1 MPLIAASIT
10 KTSGGDDL
18 YVPVASDG
26 KVVVPDD
33 LYVGGAAYIGNA
45 SAQEPSVAIAL
56 STSTAAVRFN
66 DAPASGNTLYLT
78 NSSAV
83 NSGIAIQDSVITTD
97 RPLIP
102 ITAASVRDQ
111 TFSSVTNPVGTV
123 GFVSMVGLPAGMYW
137 AIGNIVPAD
146 PAADPVTFSA
156 SSVILWDGVR
166 AYGGSVGLTAPSDQ
180 ATITGNTTDPV
191 NSGYITYYLV
201 ATGSYTPRIR
211 VFPIQTFAA
220 P

>member
-10 KTSGGDDL
+10 KTSAGDDL
-18 YVPVASDG
+18 YVPVSSDG

-33 LYVGGAAYIGNA
+33 LYVGGAAFIGNA
-45 SAQEPSVAIAL
+45 SATEPSVALAL
-56 STSTAAVRFN
+56 SGSTAAVRYN
-66 DAPASGNTLYLT
+66 APAGGGRTLYLS
-78 NSSAV
+78 NSDAT
-83 NSGIAIQDSVITTD
+83 NSGIAIQDSAITTD

-102 ITAASVRDQ
+102 VTAAAVRDQ

-137 AIGNIVPAD
+137 VIGNIVPAD
-146 PAADPVTFSA
+146 PVADPVTFSA

-180 ATITGNTTDPV
+180 ATITANTTDPT
-191 NSGYITYYLV
+191 NSGYITYYMV

-211 VFPIQTFAA
+211 VYPIQTFAA
-220 P
+220 